1 MFVINLPTLI
11 LILTI
16 SKFLFAIVLFY
27 LKFKISSIKAIGYW
41 AFGSLLSAISTF
53 VFSEFPYPAST
64 IVDFSYS
71 FLFNISLVGSECFFL
86 AGFWSFKG
94 KPINKWM
101 LSIFPFVT
109 AISTVVFSFFFPVLW
124 IRWSINAFLMLLLCT
139 ICTFELFESPKKS
152 LNSLFRWNS
161 VFYFLYAISQLIRLV
176 SALVFRPVNPLGVPS
191 IVSIY
196 LYAILGVCLLL
207 FTYNLIL
214 IVTTSLN
221 DELDEQIKAK
231 NKLYAIVAHDLRNP
245 LGNLNNYIS
254 ILKQSYDKW
263 DADKVNTWIG
273 DMDKMTSSSRLLLEN
288 LLHWSKSQLNEIR
301 VQSSISTLN
310 NIVDEVA
317 LSLKYMIDH
326 KKNRLLVQIEPE
338 TKAYFDADMITL
350 VIRNLCT
357 NAIKFTPPDG
367 TILISVVIKSSQIE
381 VAVTDNGI
389 GIGQDKLALI
399 FDSKS
404 NYSTYGTNGEKGSG
418 FGLLLCKEFVEL
430 NGGEIWVRSTP
441 NVGSCFA
448 FTLPLLPPMCSS
460 STIPIKPKSL

>member
-1 MFVINLPTLI
+1 MFVINLPTLFF
-11 LILTI
+11 ILTI
-16 SKFLFAIVLFY
+16 SKFLFAVVLFY
-27 LKFKISSIKAIGYW
+27 LMFKIPSIKAIGYW

-53 VFSEFPYPAST
+53 VLSEFPYPAST

-71 FLFNISLVGSECFFL
+71 FLFNILLVGSECFFL

-94 KPINKWM
+94 KRINKWV
-101 LSIFPFVT
+101 LFIFPFVT
-109 AISTVVFSFFFPVLW
+109 AINTVVFSFFFPIIW
-124 IRWSINAFLMLLLCT
+124 IRWSINAFLLFLLCT
-139 ICTFELFESPKKS
+139 ICAFELFESPKKS

-161 VFYFLYAISQLIRLV
+161 IFYFLYAATQLIRLV
-176 SALVFRPVNPLGVPS
+176 SGVVFRPVNSQATSSVA
-191 IVSIY
+191 IY
-196 LYAILGVCLLL
+196 LHAVLGVCLLL

-245 LGNLNNYIS
+245 LNNLHNYIG
-254 ILKQSYDKW
+254 ILKQSYDRW
-263 DADKVNTWIG
+263 DTDKVTTWID

-288 LLHWSKSQLNEIR
+288 LLHWSKSQLNEII
-301 VQSSISTLN
+301 VQPKM
-310 NIVDEVA
+310 NIINQVVDEVA
-317 LSLKYMIDH
+317 ISLKYMIDH
-326 KKNRLLVQIEPE
+326 KKIQFQVQIDPE

-357 NAIKFTPPDG
+357 NAIKFTAPNG
-367 TILISVVIKSSQIE
+367 AIQISVVARLSHIE

-389 GIGQDKLALI
+389 GIEQDKLVSV

-404 NYSTYGTNGEKGSG
+404 NYSTYGTSGEKGSG

-430 NGGEIWVRSTP
+430 NGGEIWVKSTQH
-441 NVGSCFA
+441 VGSCFA
-448 FTLPLLPPMCSS
+448 FTLPLLPPVPGSS
-460 STIPIKPKSL
+460 ILPIEPKCL